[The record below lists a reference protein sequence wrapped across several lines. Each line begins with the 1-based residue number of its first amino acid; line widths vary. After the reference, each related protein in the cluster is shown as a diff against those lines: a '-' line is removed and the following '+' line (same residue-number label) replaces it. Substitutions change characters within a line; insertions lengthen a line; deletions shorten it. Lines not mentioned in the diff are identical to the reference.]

1 MESLVVQLNIVNGSS
16 TEEGPFTR
24 LHTFRDD
31 KGSGHLMLV
40 VDATG
45 PDPQEVCTWAA
56 NELVEEF
63 AQSALSLTG
72 RLQEAMRR
80 VHAALQEE
88 NRTSLAE
95 HRHTLS
101 VACGYVRGEDL
112 YFTDTG
118 NMSAFAIGP
127 DSLHQLSPPSDEA
140 QPPLG
145 SLQRTQLRV
154 RHHQLEPGDS
164 ILFAGPALSAHAN
177 AADVLSEFQRHINAG
192 MISVYRN
199 MREEPAFGALVLC
212 PNASPDLAAETHRG
226 TATDDVASYS
236 YRQPAAGSSAP
247 GSPQPTSRGAI
258 PTDLTFPGDP
268 SPSIG
273 PPPPRPRSRRSRK
286 KIPPYAWVAVVLL
299 FILGGLFFGGQALVR
314 NVEQQV
320 ENQVATLLAEARSL
334 QSQAGAEAGVDQQRQ
349 LLTQAMKHLQ
359 DAQQLDPKNTDIA
372 PLVSQLADSLRA
384 LEAVHQLSNIQTL
397 ANFANI
403 AEGPTLIRNLVSR
416 EDVLYLLDKSGD
428 RVFRIALAN
437 QQGDGV
443 GLQIRVLPQSSDNQR
458 NLDGLLWL
466 PAGGAWTED
475 ALLAIDD
482 TRKLYWITLDEEP
495 KEIPLRGAAEWE
507 SFQAAAGYN
516 GSLYILDPQASQVWR
531 YAPTDTGFDSERQ
544 AALPSLDLRE
554 AVDFMIDS
562 NVYVLL
568 RTGQVLKIT
577 GGKSQPFTL
586 EGLDKPM
593 INPTTL
599 AGGGPN
605 QDIYVYDAGNK
616 RLVVF
621 NQDNGAFLR
630 QYPLPDLPIVQG
642 IMVDQ
647 PRGRL
652 LLATDTKLYAATL
665 AQ

>member
-1 MESLVVQLNIVNGSS
+1 MESLVLQLNIVNGSP

-45 PDPQEVCTWAA
+45 PHSQEVCAWAA
-56 NELVEEF
+56 DGLVQEF

-72 RLQEAMRR
+72 RLQEALRR
-80 VHAALQEE
+80 IHATLQEE
-88 NRTSLAE
+88 NRTSLPE
-95 HRHTLS
+95 HRHTLN

-112 YFTDTG
+112 YFTDAG
-118 NMSAFAIGP
+118 NMSAFAIGLN
-127 DSLHQLSPPSDEA
+127 SLHQLSPPPDGA

-145 SLQRTQLRV
+145 ALQRTQLRV
-154 RHHQLEPGDS
+154 RHHQLEPDDI
-164 ILFAGPALSAHAN
+164 ILFSTPALSANAN
-177 AADVLSEFQRHINAG
+177 AAAILREFQHHINAG
-192 MISVYRN
+192 MISVYLN
-199 MREEPAFGALVLC
+199 MRSEQAFGALALC
-212 PNASPDLAAETHRG
+212 PNPNPDLATGTHPG
-226 TATDDVASYS
+226 TATDDVLPYS
-236 YRQPAAGSSAP
+236 YRQPAEGSSAS
-247 GSPQPTSRGAI
+247 GSPQPPRRDAI

-273 PPPPRPRSRRSRK
+273 PPPPRPSSRGSRK
-286 KIPPYAWVAVVLL
+286 KIPPYAWVAVALL

-320 ENQVATLLAEARSL
+320 ENQVATLLADAHSL
-334 QSQAGAEAGVDQQRQ
+334 QSQADAEAGIDKQRQ

-397 ANFANI
+397 ADFANT

-428 RVFRIALAN
+428 RVFRIALTN

-443 GLQIRVLPQSSDNQR
+443 VPQIRVLPQSSDNRR

-482 TRKLYWITLDEEP
+482 TRKLYWITLDQDP

-516 GSLYILDPQASQVWR
+516 GSIYILDPQASQVWR

-544 AALPSLDLRE
+544 AALPSLDLRD

-568 RTGQVLKIT
+568 RTGRVLKIT
-577 GGKSQPFTL
+577 NGKSQPFTL

-605 QDIYVYDAGNK
+605 QGIYVYDAGNK

-621 NQDNGAFLR
+621 NKDNGAFLR

-665 AQ
+665 SQ

>member
-1 MESLVVQLNIVNGSS
+1 M
-16 TEEGPFTR
+16 
-24 LHTFRDD
+24 
-31 KGSGHLMLV
+31 
-40 VDATG
+40 A
-45 PDPQEVCTWAA
+45 
-56 NELVEEF
+56 
-63 AQSALSLTG
+63 
-72 RLQEAMRR
+72 
-80 VHAALQEE
+80 
-88 NRTSLAE
+88 
-95 HRHTLS
+95 
-101 VACGYVRGEDL
+101 
-112 YFTDTG
+112 
-118 NMSAFAIGP
+118 
-127 DSLHQLSPPSDEA
+127 
-140 QPPLG
+140 
-145 SLQRTQLRV
+145 
-154 RHHQLEPGDS
+154 
-164 ILFAGPALSAHAN
+164 
-177 AADVLSEFQRHINAG
+177 
-192 MISVYRN
+192 
-199 MREEPAFGALVLC
+199 
-212 PNASPDLAAETHRG
+212 
-226 TATDDVASYS
+226 
-236 YRQPAAGSSAP
+236 
-247 GSPQPTSRGAI
+247 
-258 PTDLTFPGDP
+258 
-268 SPSIG
+268 
-273 PPPPRPRSRRSRK
+273 
-286 KIPPYAWVAVVLL
+286 LL

-334 QSQAGAEAGVDQQRQ
+334 QSQAGAEGGVDQQRQ

-416 EDVLYLLDKSGD
+416 ADVLYLLDKSGD

-482 TRKLYWITLDEEP
+482 TRKLYWITLDEDP